1 MVSKNFNSVLLNNLA
16 RHADSPALMFKDR
29 GTYRTVTYNSLEEI
43 CIRVASG
50 LMKMGLEQGD
60 RIVIVSNNRPEWA
73 YADLGS
79 ILAGAIASAIY
90 VSALSDEIEFII
102 RDLEAAYV
110 FVENEDLLTKISQI
124 RDAIPTVRKV
134 FIFAENYES
143 SDPWIAPFS
152 QLMETGDKTAASVTK
167 IRDIAN
173 TIKGEDIMCI
183 IYTSGTTGKPKG
195 VVLTHNNY
203 INTSEILLEHIGET
217 EKLKRNLSFLPLAH
231 AFERFAGH
239 YLILYM
245 GKCIAYVESLEK
257 IMDNFREVKPNIV
270 VSVPRFFENVHRRII
285 QGVESAT
292 PIKRKLFFWALAV
305 GYAAS
310 SYKIDGRALPPTLK
324 VKQAIADFLV
334 FRKVRKAF
342 GGELE
347 FFASGGAPL
356 SKKLA
361 EFFYSMGI
369 LILEG
374 WGATEATT
382 PSTFNSPYEFRFG
395 SVGKPLPRVR
405 VRLGPDD
412 ELEVK
417 GPNVFKE
424 YWKNPEETDDTFTPD
439 GFYRTGDIGYID
451 KDGWVSIIDRKKQLI
466 ITSGGKNI
474 APAPI
479 EQLLANSRSIEMA
492 YVHGDRQNYL
502 TALLVVN
509 QYDIHESA
517 RKFGVQDIPWP
528 QLVEHPRIT
537 EEIQKELDQVNK
549 QLPQFMQVRDFRILH
564 EPFSVEGGEMTHTL
578 KLKRKVIREKYG
590 ELLNTMYA

>member
-1 MVSKNFNSVLLNNLA
+1 
-16 RHADSPALMFKDR
+16 MFKDR
-29 GTYRTVTYNSLEEI
+29 GVYRTLTYNSLEEI
-43 CIRVASG
+43 SIRVASS

-60 RIVIVSNNRPEWA
+60 RIVIISNNRPEWA

-79 ILAGAIASAIY
+79 ILAGAIASAVY

-102 RDLEAAYV
+102 RDLEASYI
-110 FVENEDLLTKISQI
+110 FVEDEDLLNKIIQI

-134 FIFAENYES
+134 FVFAENYSS
-143 SDPWIAPFS
+143 SDSWIAPFS
-152 QLMETGDKTAASVTK
+152 QLIETGEKTAVSVAK
-167 IRDIAN
+167 IRDIAD
-173 TIKGEDIMCI
+173 TTKGEDTMCI

-285 QGVESAT
+285 QGVESASL
-292 PIKRKLFFWALAV
+292 IKRKLFFWALDV
-305 GYAAS
+305 GHAAS
-310 SYKIDGRALPPTLK
+310 SYKINGRPLPSTLR
-324 VKQAIADFLV
+324 VKHAIADFLV
-334 FRKVRKAF
+334 FRKVREAF

-356 SKKLA
+356 SKELA
-361 EFFYSMGI
+361 QFFYAMGI

-382 PSTFNSPYEFRFG
+382 PSTFNSPYEFKFG
-395 SVGKPLPRVR
+395 SVGKPLPRVQ

-424 YWKNPEETDDTFTPD
+424 YWKNPEETDVTFTPD

-451 KDGWVSIIDRKKQLI
+451 KDSWVSIIDRKKQLI
-466 ITSGGKNI
+466 ITSGGRNI

-502 TALLVVN
+502 TALIVVN
-509 QYDIHESA
+509 QHDIYEAA
-517 RKFGVQDIPWP
+517 RKSGIHDITWP
-528 QLVEHPRIT
+528 QLLEHPLIT
-537 EEIQKELDQVNK
+537 RQIQKEVDQINK
-549 QLPQFMQVRDFRILH
+549 QLPQFMQVRGFRILH

-578 KLKRKVIREKYG
+578 KLKRKVIREKCR
-590 ELLNTMYA
+590 ELLDNMYA

>member
-1 MVSKNFNSVLLNNLA
+1 MVPKNFNTVLLDNFA
-16 RHADSPALMFKDR
+16 HYADSPSLMFKDR
-29 GTYRTVTYNSLEEI
+29 GIYRTLTYNSLEEI
-43 CIRVASG
+43 SIRVASG
-50 LMKMGLEQGD
+50 LLKMGLEQGD
-60 RIVIVSNNRPEWA
+60 RIVIISNNRPEWA

-79 ILAGAIASAIY
+79 ILAGAIASAVY

-102 RDLEAAYV
+102 RDLEASYI
-110 FVENEDLLTKISQI
+110 FVEDEELLNKIIQI

-134 FIFAENYES
+134 FVFAENYSS
-143 SDPWIAPFS
+143 SDSWIAPFS
-152 QLMETGDKTAASVTK
+152 QLIETGEKTAVSVAK
-167 IRDIAN
+167 IRDIAD
-173 TIKGEDIMCI
+173 TIKGEDTMCI

-203 INTSEILLEHIGET
+203 INTSAILLEHIGET

-292 PIKRKLFFWALAV
+292 FIKRKLFFWALDM
-305 GYAAS
+305 GHAAS
-310 SYKIDGRALPPTLK
+310 SYTIDDRPLPSTLR
-324 VKQAIADFLV
+324 VKHAIADFLV
-334 FRKVRKAF
+334 FRKVREAF

-347 FFASGGAPL
+347 FFASGGAPF
-356 SKKLA
+356 SKELA
-361 EFFYSMGI
+361 EFFYAMGI

-382 PSTFNSPYEFRFG
+382 PSTFNRPYEFRFG
-395 SVGKPLPRVR
+395 SVGKPLPHVQ

-424 YWKNPEETDDTFTPD
+424 YWKNPEETDVTFTPD

-466 ITSGGKNI
+466 ITSGGRNI

-479 EQLLANSRSIEMA
+479 EQLLENNRSIEMA

-509 QYDIHESA
+509 QHDIHEVA
-517 RKFGVQDIPWP
+517 RKSGIHDITWP

-537 EEIQKELDQVNK
+537 QEIQKDVAQVNK
-549 QLPQFMQVRDFRILH
+549 QLPQFMQVRAFRILP

-578 KLKRKVIREKYG
+578 KLKRKVIREKY
-590 ELLNTMYA
+590 EDLINSMYE